1 MYRMEGSPKLK
12 HCCPCECWSQS
23 NRVTALFHSA
33 ISADLATALWSP
45 AAATLPP
52 DTPFRAATRTKTCL
66 WVAKNKQIVSG
77 FSYLVWV
84 QWGFLSIPSSSPL
97 SSVWALWMNVNL
109 QWCTITVAMVQP
121 CHMCHCVFYF
131 FPLSSWRIGSM
142 WKVFKRFLL
151 YFLFALLIF
160 LRRYTMFC
168 FPFIC
173 CKKS

>member
-52 DTPFRAATRTKTCL
+52 DTPFRAATRTKTCP

-121 CHMCHCVFYF
+121 CHMCHWRAHRLPPVSTSVAMRVLF
-131 FPLSSWRIGSM
+131 FSPLQLKNRQHVES
-142 WKVFKRFLL
+142 V
-151 YFLFALLIF
+151 
-160 LRRYTMFC
+160 
-168 FPFIC
+168 
-173 CKKS
+173 